1 MPDSVGSFEKQP
13 DGACSSCWWACVL
26 PSERFRSSRS
36 SGSGQISSWEW
47 LGVKTSQ
54 LVGWFPALLPRR
66 CSLQTMPACRSP
78 CPFAPSYFS
87 TLGSSGAADGG
98 SGCPLHSQPEGSPR
112 LPHVR
117 GGVSSFCGRG
127 EWATKTKRILE
138 PSSGDRVS
146 RGTPLS
152 SAVHLCHL
160 GSLGPLGTSIGSS
173 FSSCLNVQ

>member
-1 MPDSVGSFEKQP
+1 M
-13 DGACSSCWWACVL
+13 L
-26 PSERFRSSRS
+26 PSEIQILSEL
-36 SGSGQISSWEW
+36 GQWADLFVGMTWGKNVPTRGMVSCP
-47 LGVKTSQ
+47 LTSQ
-54 LVGWFPALLPRR
+54 VLFADHASLSLSLPI
-66 CSLQTMPACRSP
+66 CSFLFLHPRVVW
-78 CPFAPSYFS
+78 
-87 TLGSSGAADGG
+87 AADGG

-117 GGVSSFCGRG
+117 GGVSSFCGRE

-138 PSSGDRVS
+138 PSSGDRLS